1 MSEYFLHYIWQFQ
14 YFDKLHLLTS
24 EGEEVKIFHPGLRN
38 IHSGPDFFNAHL
50 RIGSMDW
57 VGGVEIHINASGWVE
72 HHHNVDPAYENV
84 VLHVV
89 WKNDKPIMRNDGSVL
104 PVIELKGRVEEHL
117 LLQMKTLVNSPDQI
131 PCSHSFSK
139 VSSLNIISA
148 LDRVMIERL
157 EAKSTIVLER
167 LQRNNNDWEETC
179 YQLLCRNFGFKVN
192 AEPFQQLS
200 TSLPLRLLLKHG
212 DKLHHTEAL
221 LFGMAG
227 FLDDQPDDEYH
238 RLLCR
243 EYKLLSTK
251 YGLLGQQMLKSQW
264 RFLRLRPGNFPT
276 IRIAQIA
283 SIFFHQKNLF
293 SKLISIPSARELRSV
308 FSSLQSPYWT
318 AHYRFSKR
326 SKDVVPSLGE
336 SSIDNILINTVVPLL
351 AAYGRWKD
359 DHHYLERAIRILHE
373 ISPEQN
379 AITKLWAEPGIKS
392 KSAFDSQ
399 ALIELYSSYCQKR
412 RCLEC
417 KIGSSLLTTFAK

>member
-14 YFDKLHLLTS
+14 YFDKFDLLTS
-24 EGEEVKIFHPGLRN
+24 EGEEVKVFHAGHRN
-38 IHSGPDFFNAHL
+38 IHSGPDFYNAHL
-50 RIGSMDW
+50 RIGPMDW
-57 VGGVEIHINASGWVE
+57 IGSVEIHINASGWVD
-72 HHHNVDPAYENV
+72 HHHNTDPAYENV

-89 WKNDKPIMRNDGSVL
+89 WKNDKPVYRNDGSLL
-104 PVIELKGRVEEHL
+104 PVIELKGRVAEEL
-117 LLQMKTLVNSPDQI
+117 LLQMKTLVNSPEQI

-139 VSSLNIISA
+139 VSSLNVISA

-157 EAKSTIVLER
+157 EARSRIVLDR

-192 AEPFQQLS
+192 ADPFQQLS
-200 TSLPLRLLLKHG
+200 TSLQLRILLKHG
-212 DKLHHTEAL
+212 DKLLHAEAL

-227 FLDDQPDDEYH
+227 FLDEELDDEYH
-238 RLLCR
+238 QLLRR
-243 EYKLLSTK
+243 EFKLLSVK
-251 YGLLGQQMLKSQW
+251 YGLIEKQMQKSQW

-283 SIFFHQKNLF
+283 SVFFHQKNLF
-293 SKLISIPSARELRSV
+293 SKIIAIPSARELNGL
-308 FSSLQSPYWT
+308 FSSAQSSYWT
-318 AHYRFSKR
+318 HHYRFSKE
-326 SKDVVPSLGE
+326 SKDVVPPLGE

-351 AAYGRWKD
+351 AAYSQWKD

-379 AITKLWAEPGIKS
+379 AITKLWSEPGMKS

-417 KIGSSLLTTFAK
+417 KIGSSLLTTFAQ

>member
-14 YFDKLHLLTS
+14 YFDKLELSTS
-24 EGEEVKIFHPGLRN
+24 EGEGVKIFHPGYRN
-38 IHSGPDFFNAHL
+38 IHSGPDFYNAHL
-50 RIGSMDW
+50 RIGEMDW
-57 VGGVEIHINASGWVE
+57 VGSVEIHINASGWVD

-89 WKNDKPIMRNDGSVL
+89 WKNDKPVFRNDGTLL
-104 PVIELKGRVEEHL
+104 PVIELKGRVEERL
-117 LLQMKTLVNSPDQI
+117 LLQMKTLVNSPEQI
-131 PCSHSFSK
+131 PCS
-139 VSSLNIISA
+139 SSISTVRSLTIISA

-157 EAKSTIVLER
+157 EAKSTAVLAQLER
-167 LQRNNNDWEETC
+167 NQNDWEETC

-192 AEPFQQLS
+192 AEPFQQLA
-200 TSLPLRLLLKHG
+200 TSLPLKILLKHG
-212 DKLHHTEAL
+212 DKLLHAEAL

-227 FLDDQPDDEYH
+227 FLDEDIDDDYH
-238 RLLCR
+238 RLLRR
-243 EYKLLSTK
+243 EFKLLSTK
-251 YGLLGQQMLKSQW
+251 YGLLEKQMMKSQW

-293 SKLISIPSARELRSV
+293 SKIISIPSARELYDIFRSM
-308 FSSLQSPYWT
+308 QSEYWMR
-318 AHYRFSKR
+318 HYRFSKE
-326 SKDVVPSLGE
+326 SKELVPPIGE
-336 SSIDNILINTVVPLL
+336 SSIENILINTVAPLL
-351 AAYGRWKD
+351 AAYSRWKD
-359 DHHYLERAIRILHE
+359 DTHYLERAMRILHE

-379 AITKLWAEPGIKS
+379 AITKLWAEPGVKC

-417 KIGSSLLTTFAK
+417 KIGSSLLTTSVQ

>member
-14 YFDKLHLLTS
+14 YFDKLELLTS
-24 EGEEVKIFHPGLRN
+24 EGEEVKVFHPGYRN
-38 IHSGPDFFNAHL
+38 IHSGPDFYNARV
-50 RIGSMDW
+50 RIGTMDW
-57 VGGVEIHINASGWVE
+57 VGSVEIHINASGWVE
-72 HHHNVDPAYENV
+72 HHHNIDPAYENV

-89 WKNDKPIMRNDGSVL
+89 WKNDKPVLRNDGSLL
-104 PVIELKGRVEEHL
+104 PVIELKGRVQERL
-117 LLQMKTLVNSPDQI
+117 LLQMKTLVNSPEQI
-131 PCSHSFSK
+131 PCAQSFSR
-139 VSSLNIISA
+139 VSSLTVISA
-148 LDRVMIERL
+148 FDRMLIERL
-157 EAKSTIVLER
+157 EAKSSVVLER
-167 LQRNNNDWEETC
+167 LERNNHDWEETC

-200 TSLPLRLLLKHG
+200 TSLPLKILLKHG
-212 DKLHHTEAL
+212 DKLLHAEAL

-227 FLDDQPDDEYH
+227 FLDEELHDDFH
-238 RLLCR
+238 RLLRR
-243 EYKLLSTK
+243 EYKLLSAK
-251 YGLLGQQMLKSQW
+251 YGLREKQMLKSQW

-293 SKLISIPSARELRSV
+293 SKLIAIPSSRELATI
-308 FSSLQSPYWT
+308 FSSVQSPYWT
-318 AHYRFSKR
+318 NHYRFSKT
-326 SKDVVPSLGE
+326 SKENVPALGE

-351 AAYGRWKD
+351 AAYSRWKD
-359 DHHYLERAIRILHE
+359 DTRYLDRAIRILHE

-417 KIGSSLLTTFAK
+417 KIGSSLLTTSVQ